1 MYASKRGNTL
11 RDRANTESHM
21 KMIDQLK
28 GEIDAVYNATE
39 KLIKLVDKDK
49 LNWKPATGKNWM
61 TTGQL
66 LKHLPTACGFCI
78 KGFVT
83 GEWGMPDGADG
94 GDMMPSAD
102 KMPTV
107 KSPDEAIKELKAD
120 KKLAFEMLD
129 KAGED
134 NLHNKMVAAPWGG
147 PPMPLG
153 VQAQSMIG
161 HLANHKAQLFYYLK
175 LQGKDVNT
183 MHMYGMG

>member
-1 MYASKRGNTL
+1 MLQNGENHS
-11 RDRANTESHM
+11 RDRAQTESHM

-39 KLIKLVDKDK
+39 KLIKLVEKDK
-49 LNWKPATGKNWM
+49 LNWKPATGNNWM

-66 LKHLPTACGFCI
+66 LKHIPSACGWCI
-78 KGFVT
+78 NAFVT
-83 GEWGMPDGADG
+83 GDWKHPDMVDG
-94 GDMMPSAD
+94 TDMMPSAD
-102 KMPTV
+102 KMPSV
-107 KSPDEAIKELKAD
+107 KSTEEALKELAAD
-120 KKLAFEMLD
+120 KKVAYAALD

-153 VQAQSMIG
+153 VQASSMIG

>member
-1 MYASKRGNTL
+1 M
-11 RDRANTESHM
+11 D
-21 KMIDQLK
+21 
-28 GEIDAVYNATE
+28 
-39 KLIKLVDKDK
+39 
-49 LNWKPATGKNWM
+49 
-61 TTGQL
+61 
-66 LKHLPTACGFCI
+66 
-78 KGFVT
+78 
-83 GEWGMPDGADG
+83 MPDGVDG

-107 KSPDEAIKELKAD
+107 KSTDEALKELKAD
-120 KKLAFEMLD
+120 KKLAYEMLD

>member
-1 MYASKRGNTL
+1 
-11 RDRANTESHM
+11 M
-21 KMIDQLK
+21 KMIDMLK
-28 GEIDAVYNATE
+28 GEIDAVYTATE

-66 LKHLPTACGFCI
+66 LKHIPTACGMCI

-83 GEWGMPDGADG
+83 GDWGFGGEA
-94 GDMMPSAD
+94 GDMMPTAD
-102 KMPTV
+102 KMPSV
-107 KSPDEAIKELKAD
+107 KSAEDALKDLAAD
-120 KKLAFEMLD
+120 KKVALGMLEQ
-129 KAGED
+129 AGED
-134 NLHNKMVAAPWGG
+134 NLHNKLVAAPWGG

>member
-1 MYASKRGNTL
+1 MYASNRGNTL
-11 RDRANTESHM
+11 RDGAKTESHM

-66 LKHLPTACGFCI
+66 LKHIPTACGWCI
-78 KGFVT
+78 NAFVT
-83 GEWGMPDGADG
+83 GDWKHPDMVDG
-94 GDMMPSAD
+94 TDMMPSAE
-102 KMPTV
+102 KMPAV
-107 KSPDEAIKELKAD
+107 KTTEEALKDLAAD
-120 KKLAFEMLD
+120 KKVALAALE

-153 VQAQSMIG
+153 VQASSMIG